1 MMDPTKKE
9 KILLKDIR
17 RLEKH
22 IKDQKE
28 GLISLQ
34 IKLENA
40 ERELRNFR
48 GRASTTLPDGRGLS
62 REEQRKS

>member
-34 IKLENA
+34 MRLENA
-40 ERELRNFR
+40 ERELRHFR
-48 GRASTTLPDGRGLS
+48 GRA
-62 REEQRKS
+62 